1 MFVEYRRGSRAALLN
16 FTIGRRFA
24 VPATPAL
31 VGFGSTWRWAQE
43 LALLLDG
50 PSGAPGVD
58 LVRSGAADDG

>member
-31 VGFGSTWRWAQE
+31 VGFGSTWPWAQE
-43 LALLLDG
+43 MALLLDVG
-50 PSGAPGVD
+50 PRGTGVD
-58 LVRSGAADDG
+58 LSAGGAVDDG